1 MLAGTGKSLGQAC
14 PHTVVTTNANLN
26 FSLLTGTSV
35 VSAPSCAKMSAG
47 TENSLGQTCPQTI
60 ETTDANQDF
69 SPLTIEQEYI

>member
-1 MLAGTGKSLGQAC
+1 MLAGTEKSLGQAC

-26 FSLLTGTSV
+26 FSLLTGT
-35 VSAPSCAKMSAG
+35 SAPSCAKMSAG

-69 SPLTIEQEYI
+69 SPLTIEQEYT